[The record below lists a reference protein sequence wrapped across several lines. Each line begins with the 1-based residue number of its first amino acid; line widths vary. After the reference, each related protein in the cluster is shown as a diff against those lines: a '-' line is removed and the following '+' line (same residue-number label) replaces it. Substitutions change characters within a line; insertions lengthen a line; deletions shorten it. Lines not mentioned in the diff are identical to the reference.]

1 MCKEGCC
8 YARYARD
15 VIHTR
20 YCTLLHCRVNTR
32 DSGQELVPLTNKG
45 KRITALALNPT
56 KAL

>member
-1 MCKEGCC
+1 MQDMQGML
-8 YARYARD
+8 YTLDIAS
-15 VIHTR
+15 
-20 YCTLLHCRVNTR
+20 TLLYCRVNTR